1 MQVLSAALA
10 AGINFHAEQQQFG
23 RRMITADMLVAFAG
37 FAFVTSVTPGPN
49 NTMLLASGVNYGFV
63 RTIPHI
69 LGISLGCSAMLLLV
83 GLGLGQLFAA
93 VPALYAIL
101 RYVGAAYLLW
111 LAWKIARAGPIQLGD
126 RQARPLRF
134 WQAALFQ
141 WVNPK
146 AWVMVVGAVTTYAP
160 RDGFLLGV
168 ASIAALLILVNAPS
182 VCLWAGCGAA
192 LRQWLS
198 HPGRIR
204 AFNVTMA
211 LLLVLSLYPML
222 QH

>member
-1 MQVLSAALA
+1 MMT
-10 AGINFHAEQQQFG
+10 AE
-23 RRMITADMLVAFAG
+23 MLIAFAG

-69 LGISLGCSAMLLLV
+69 VGISLGCAVMLLLV
-83 GLGLGQLFAA
+83 GLGLGQLFAT
-93 VPALYAIL
+93 VPALYAVL
-101 RYVGAAYLLW
+101 RYVGAGYLLW
-111 LAWKIARAGPIQLGD
+111 LAWKIAQAGPIQVGD
-126 RQARPLRF
+126 RRAKPMSF
-134 WQAALFQ
+134 WQAAFFQ

-160 RDGFLLGV
+160 RDGFLQGV
-168 ASIAALLILVNAPS
+168 TVIAMLLVLVNAPS
-182 VCLWAGCGAA
+182 VCLWAGFGAA
-192 LRQWLS
+192 LRGWLT

-204 AFNVTMA
+204 VFNVTMA

-222 QH
+222 EH